1 MMRSI
6 AIVLSLS
13 MTTAAMAADAFVLD
27 RVEQHSLVS
36 HENGVAYKLYVALPE
51 SYAAGGKR
59 YPVVYLL
66 DADYSF
72 LIARNIGDHLA
83 QRGDLSEV
91 IFVGIAYGGPPQYR
105 IHRTRDY
112 TPTFV
117 PTDGYGPDVQKF
129 SGGGP
134 KFRAFI
140 EKELIPFIDGQ
151 YRTIAGDRCLV
162 GHSYGGLFAAWTLI
176 SDPPLF
182 RRYVI
187 VSPSLWY
194 DDRWMFSVLNRFA
207 RTHDSLDARVYMA
220 VGSREGGT
228 DRRMVGD
235 LQEFL
240 SALRK
245 RKFRGLVVGGSVLD
259 DETHNSLFPRALSN
273 GLRFVFEG
281 R

>member
-13 MTTAAMAADAFVLD
+13 MATAAMAADAFVLD
-27 RVEQHSLVS
+27 RVEQQSLVS
-36 HENGVAYKLYVALPE
+36 RENGVAYKLYVALPE
-51 SYAAGGKR
+51 SYAAGAKR

-91 IFVGIAYGGPPQYR
+91 IFVGIAYGGPLQYR
-105 IHRTRDY
+105 INRTRDY
-112 TPTFV
+112 TPRFV
-117 PTDGYGPDVQKF
+117 PTGGYGPDVQKF

-162 GHSYGGLFAAWTLI
+162 GHSYGGLFAAWTLL
-176 SDPPLF
+176 SEPPLF

-194 DDRWMFSVLNRFA
+194 DNRWMFSVLKRFA
-207 RTHDSLDARVYMA
+207 ETHDSLDARVYMA
-220 VGSREGGT
+220 VGSREGGA
-228 DRRMVGD
+228 DRQMVGD
-235 LQEFL
+235 LREFL
-240 SALRK
+240 STLRK
-245 RKFRGLVVGGSVLD
+245 RKSRGLAVGGSVLD